1 MASQSRQKIRKVLT
15 KFQVRFKQPLLLLK
29 ILLFPVLPSPPG
41 KPDHEV
47 VGNDITITWGPP
59 AEGGYRAL
67 TEYRVEGGNK
77 GQDWRILGT
86 CVVSYYDKIQWDR
99 KMKIFDFK
107 KLHFNQVR
115 VIAVNNDGESEP
127 SESNVEI

>member
-1 MASQSRQKIRKVLT
+1 M
-15 KFQVRFKQPLLLLK
+15 
-29 ILLFPVLPSPPG
+29 
-41 KPDHEV
+41 
-47 VGNDITITWGPP
+47 GNDITITWAPP
-59 AEGGYRAL
+59 AEGGYRDL

-107 KLHFNQVR
+107 RLHFNQVR